1 MNSRQRFNAVMRY
14 SPADRVPYFEEE
26 IREEVIQAWR
36 GQGLPPGADLSQM
49 FSLDRHEHLEP
60 DLDPL
65 PEPASWPASVAE
77 LDDFKQFLNPDDP
90 ARFPAHWSRCV
101 RLWRFRKHP
110 LMLRVHHG
118 LFLAL
123 GVDGWHRFTE
133 VIRLLALD
141 PRFVRRAM
149 DMQAE
154 FTARLAEKTLRV
166 VDVDAAVVTE
176 PICDM
181 HGPLIS
187 PRMYEEYALR
197 SYVPLLEVLAR
208 HRVATIVFRTFAN
221 ARLLLPGVLK
231 RGFNCLW
238 ASEVYQEAMDY
249 RELRREFGR
258 DLRLIGGIDLNSLRR
273 GKEAIR
279 REILEKA
286 PALLEQGGYIPMADG
301 RIREDVP
308 YENYVYYRRLLEQV
322 TQSGV

>member
-36 GQGLPPGADLSQM
+36 SQGLPAGADLSQM
-49 FSLDRHEHLEP
+49 FSLDRHELLEP

-65 PEPASWPASVAE
+65 PEPAGWPASVAE
-77 LDDFKQFLNPDDP
+77 LDDFKQLLNPDDP
-90 ARFPAHWSRCV
+90 ARFPAHWSRRV
-101 RLWRFRKHP
+101 QLWRFREHT
-110 LMLRVHHG
+110 LILRVHHG

-123 GVDGWHRFTE
+123 GVDGWQRFTE

-149 DMQAE
+149 EMQAE

-166 VDVDAAVVTE
+166 VDVDAAVVSE

-187 PRMYEEYALR
+187 PKMYEEYALN
-197 SYVPLLEVLAR
+197 SYVALLEVLAR
-208 HRVATIVFRTFAN
+208 HRVAAIIFRTFAN

-238 ASEVYQEAMDY
+238 TSEVDQEAMDY

-258 DLRLIGGIDLNSLRR
+258 DLRLIGGIDLNALRR
-273 GKEAIR
+273 GKEAIK

-301 RIREDVP
+301 RIREDIP
-308 YENYVYYRRLLEQV
+308 YENYVYYRRLLEEV
-322 TQSGV
+322 T